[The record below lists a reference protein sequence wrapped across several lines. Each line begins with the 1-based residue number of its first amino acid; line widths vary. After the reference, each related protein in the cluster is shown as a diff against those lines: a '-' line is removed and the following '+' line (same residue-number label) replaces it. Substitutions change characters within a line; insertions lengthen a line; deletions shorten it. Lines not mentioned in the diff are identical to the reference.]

1 LANNNV
7 IQIMCPK
14 LTCRRILAVPVAARG
29 KIVRCRGCGST
40 VRVPDAKL
48 EQSVSADEN
57 EAADV
62 SEEKD
67 QSSPH

>member
-1 LANNNV
+1 MANNNV

-48 EQSVSADEN
+48 EQPVSADKN
-57 EAADV
+57 EAADA